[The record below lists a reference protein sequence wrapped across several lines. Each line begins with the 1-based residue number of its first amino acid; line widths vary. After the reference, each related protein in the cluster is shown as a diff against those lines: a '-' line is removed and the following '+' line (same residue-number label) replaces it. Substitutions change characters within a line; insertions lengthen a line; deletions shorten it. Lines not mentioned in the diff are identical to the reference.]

1 MKGMIPINNLDAIQ
15 LRILDEIAENNGVTH
30 WISASTA
37 ASIFSFMRER
47 VSGYKLVR
55 RIEFSDLP
63 KTISGKIRRV
73 DLRNQE
79 NTRVGSGV
87 RNAREFLET

>member
-1 MKGMIPINNLDAIQ
+1 
-15 LRILDEIAENNGVTH
+15 
-30 WISASTA
+30 
-37 ASIFSFMRER
+37 MRER

-73 DLRNQE
+73 DLRAQE
-79 NTRVGSGV
+79 N
-87 RNAREFLET
+87 ARASQGGRYEGEFWETS

>member
-1 MKGMIPINNLDAIQ
+1 MLTRSSAGVGTGGRPGT
-15 LRILDEIAENNGVTH
+15 RIGCALGR
-30 WISASTA
+30 SACAGTA
-37 ASIFSFMRER
+37 ASIFKFMRER

-73 DLRNQE
+73 ELRRKE
-79 NTRVGSGV
+79 EARVMPPAAGV
-87 RNAREFLET
+87 GEFFE

>member
-1 MKGMIPINNLDAIQ
+1 LVQGYAD
-15 LRILDEIAENNGVTH
+15 D
-30 WISASTA
+30 ASTA

-79 NTRVGSGV
+79 NARVGSGV
-87 RNAREFLET
+87 RNPREFLET

>member
-1 MKGMIPINNLDAIQ
+1 
-15 LRILDEIAENNGVTH
+15 
-30 WISASTA
+30 
-37 ASIFSFMRER
+37 MRER

-79 NTRVGSGV
+79 NARVGSGV
-87 RNAREFLET
+87 RNPREFLET

>member
-1 MKGMIPINNLDAIQ
+1 MILSAGHAPDA
-15 LRILDEIAENNGVTH
+15 H
-30 WISASTA
+30 TA
-37 ASIFSFMRER
+37 ASIFRFMRER

-73 DLRNQE
+73 ELRGQE
-79 NTRVGSGV
+79 TVRPASGA
-87 RNAREFLET
+87 RNEREFLEEVVK